1 MSVSTPCPAVSGGH
15 GVKYSFS
22 WKAYTKFSLW
32 NAGVYIHAMSY
43 MHVSDVCEDQVLVV
57 VKESLAIAGQQPQ
70 QVPSTT
76 ASGQTWLCMELQAGA
91 VDSPS
96 TASNKNS

>member
-1 MSVSTPCPAVSGGH
+1 MHETHTHIYIC
-15 GVKYSFS
+15 
-22 WKAYTKFSLW
+22 
-32 NAGVYIHAMSY
+32 VYIHAMSY

-76 ASGQTWLCMELQAGA
+76 ASGQTWLCTELQAGA

-96 TASNKNS
+96 AASNKNS